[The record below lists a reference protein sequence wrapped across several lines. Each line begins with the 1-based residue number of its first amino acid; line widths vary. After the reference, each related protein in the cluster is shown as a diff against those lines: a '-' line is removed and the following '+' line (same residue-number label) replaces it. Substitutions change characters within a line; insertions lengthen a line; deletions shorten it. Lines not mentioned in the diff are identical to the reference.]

1 MINKILKKMRLR
13 KLIWTL
19 PLLTIASNIEAQR
32 RLDADDKRSE
42 TTEIGATTQNKSVV
56 NDSIIDKIEVRSKG
70 VPEPKKSEEITPK
83 TDATKADVS
92 IEKKAKEANK
102 KSKKNAKVTSKK
114 KEIITTSY
122 FPKDKNKPAEGP
134 TVENVSV
141 LNGSKDD
148 FAPFFFENGILF
160 CSNSRKV
167 KKGED
172 EDKVPDDLNL
182 KYAAFDSVGQL
193 MKPKSFGYRT
203 NSKTHEGPSCFTSS
217 GDSMFLTRNM
227 SKGGIDR
234 ANKEGKFT
242 LKIYIKSRDT
252 AGNFIGDKMLPFELD
267 NYSYCHPALSK
278 DGKRLYFASNMPGGF
293 GGMDLYMIRKINDT
307 TWTPPINLGA
317 KVNTPKNEI
326 FPSLTPSGRLYFSSN
341 GRFMKKSERGDLDI
355 FYLDIENRTAIT
367 MPMIESINS
376 EGDDFGIMF
385 LPNNE
390 KKGYFSSNRKGGS
403 GGDDIYS
410 FELKE

>member
-1 MINKILKKMRLR
+1 MINEILKKMNLR
-13 KLIWTL
+13 KLIWAL
-19 PLLTIASNIEAQR
+19 PFLAFTSNIKAQQ
-32 RLDADDKRSE
+32 RLEKDDRRSE
-42 TTEIGATTQNKSVV
+42 NIEMGRATQHKNVV
-56 NDSIIDKIEVRSKG
+56 KDSIIDNIEVRSKG
-70 VPEPKKSEEITPK
+70 VPEPKETEVIAPKSE
-83 TDATKADVS
+83 ASKADDFQ
-92 IEKKAKEANK
+92 EKKAKNANK
-102 KSKKNAKVTSKK
+102 KSKNKATVTSVKK
-114 KEIITTSY
+114 AIPPITY
-122 FPKDKNKPAEGP
+122 FPKDENKPVEGP
-134 TVENVSV
+134 TIENVSV

-193 MKPKSFGYRT
+193 MKPKSFGNRT
-203 NSKTHEGPSCFTSS
+203 NSKTHEGPSCFTAS
-217 GDSMFLTRNM
+217 GDTMFLTRNM
-227 SKGGIDR
+227 SKGGIDKV
-234 ANKEGKFT
+234 NKEGKFT
-242 LKIYIKSRDT
+242 LKIYVKSRDT
-252 AGNFIGDKMLPFELD
+252 AGNFVGDKMLPFELD

-317 KVNTPKNEI
+317 KINTPKNEI

-385 LPNNE
+385 LPNND

-410 FELKE
+410 FDIKE

>member
-1 MINKILKKMRLR
+1 MINEMLKKMRLR

-19 PLLTIASNIEAQR
+19 PFLTFTSSIEAQQNVLKDDR
-32 RLDADDKRSE
+32 RNE
-42 TTEIGATTQNKSVV
+42 TIETGAATLNQVAVQDT
-56 NDSIIDKIEVRSKG
+56 IIDKIEIRSKG
-70 VPEPKKSEEITPK
+70 VPEPKQDEVITSDAKK
-83 TDATKADVS
+83 T
-92 IEKKAKEANK
+92 KKARKTNRK
-102 KSKKNAKVTSKK
+102 TKQNTTVSSKKN
-114 KEIITTSY
+114 TTATTAY
-122 FPKDKNKPAEGP
+122 FPKDANKPVEGP
-134 TVENVSV
+134 VIENMSV

-148 FAPFFFENGILF
+148 FAPLFFENGILF

-182 KYAAFDSVGQL
+182 KYATFDSLGQL
-193 MKPKSFGYRT
+193 MKPKSFGNRT
-203 NSKTHEGPSCFTSS
+203 NSKTHEGPSCFTTS

-227 SKGGIDR
+227 SKGGIDKV
-234 ANKEGKFT
+234 NKEGKFT

-252 AGNFIGDKMLPFELD
+252 SGNFVGDKMLPFELD

-326 FPSLTPSGRLYFSSN
+326 FPSLTAAGRLYFSSN

-385 LPNNE
+385 LPNND

-410 FELKE
+410 FELKD

>member
-1 MINKILKKMRLR
+1 MINEMLKKMRLR
-13 KLIWTL
+13 KLFWTL
-19 PLLTIASNIEAQR
+19 PFLTFTSNIEAQHNA
-32 RLDADDKRSE
+32 LKDDRRSE
-42 TTEIGATTQNKSVV
+42 TIEVGAATQNQVAV
-56 NDSIIDKIEVRSKG
+56 NDTIIDNVEIRSKG
-70 VPEPKKSEEITPK
+70 VPEPKGEVITSNA
-83 TDATKADVS
+83 DATKADAKNA
-92 IEKKAKEANK
+92 KKAKSASR
-102 KSKKNAKVTSKK
+102 KSKKNTVISSKK
-114 KEIITTSY
+114 KSIVTSAY
-122 FPKDKNKPAEGP
+122 FPKDSNKPVEGP
-134 TVENVSV
+134 VIENMSV

-148 FAPFFFENGILF
+148 FAPLFFENGILF

-182 KYAAFDSVGQL
+182 KYAAFDSLGQL
-193 MKPKSFGYRT
+193 MKPKSFGNRT
-203 NSKTHEGPSCFTSS
+203 NSKTHEGPSCFTTS

-227 SKGGIDR
+227 SKGGIDKV
-234 ANKEGKFT
+234 NKEGKFT

-326 FPSLTPSGRLYFSSN
+326 FPSLTASGRLYFSSN
-341 GRFMKKSERGDLDI
+341 GRFMKKSNRGDLDI

-410 FELKE
+410 FEIKE